1 MQIVM
6 ASDLRKYSA
15 IIAISGDGTLNEI
28 FTALIARPDSAKAVP
43 PATSHT
49 VFLKL
54 FCEIQFPRKSVNLF
68 FTSVI
73 VKDKFTDF
81 WKG

>member
-6 ASDLRKYSA
+6 ATDLRKYSA

-43 PATSHT
+43 PAASLK
-49 VFLKL
+49 VIVKL
-54 FCEIQFPRKSVNLF
+54 FCKSKFPHKSVNLF
-68 FTSVI
+68 FTLVI
-73 VKDKFTDF
+73 VKDKLTDL
-81 WKG
+81 WGS